1 MIKNRH
7 EPFSFHWTC
16 ASIAGL
22 AFLAGCASTPSSTQK
37 TTGWIKDEVA
47 DSYVFGY
54 PLVLMGVARDAAVG
68 TGPGQA
74 PLNTLRH
81 AQALPPIGA
90 AYPVRPSLDTL
101 DSTGW
106 LDVGTEPVILSLPDS
121 HGHYVDARVLDMWT
135 NVVWSTASQFA
146 VKAAGIKAQA
156 IALVGP
162 GWQGELPQGMTRI
175 DVPTRNAWVS
185 VRIQSNAARDLT
197 AVRKLQRGI
206 RVTPLSAYTT
216 DARSASS
223 RTASITPPRANAADP
238 AATGAANTPAS
249 QVAALDANGFFDRL
263 AQALPENPPT
273 PADPHALK
281 FLADLGVTSDAP
293 VKLPNAPEAIAAGLA
308 DGHERVVTAPSNLL
322 NGNGWS
328 WFGDGVGSYGPD
340 YALRAYAA
348 YAQPGIGTK
357 DDEVRAVVTQ
367 DSDGHALNGANRYV
381 VHFAPNQLPPV
392 RGFWSITAY
401 TRDGALGES
410 APARLAVGDRNGAR
424 RNRDGSLDVTVS
436 SVRTKGGKSGKG
448 GVTSGNWLP
457 APRADLQLVLRL
469 YAPKPQATDGTWQPP
484 AVVRQ

>member
-1 MIKNRH
+1 MIKNRR
-7 EPFSFHWTC
+7 ELYSSHWTC
-16 ASIAGL
+16 ASLAGL
-22 AFLAGCASTPSSTQK
+22 VFLAGCASTPTATQK
-37 TTGWIKDEVA
+37 STGWIKDEVA

-68 TGPGQA
+68 TDPGRA

-90 AYPVRPSLDTL
+90 ANPMQPSLDTF

-106 LDVGTEPVILSLPDS
+106 LDLGSEPVIVALPDS
-121 HGHYVDARVLDMWT
+121 HGRYVDARVLDMWT
-135 NVVWSTASQFA
+135 NVVWSTSSQFA
-146 VKAAGIKAQA
+146 TRAAGIKPQA
-156 IALVGP
+156 IAFVGP
-162 GWQGELPQGMTRI
+162 GWQGELPKGVTRV

-185 VRIQSNAARDLT
+185 VRIQSNGTRDLT
-197 AVRKLQRGI
+197 VVRKLQRAI
-206 RVTPLSAYTT
+206 RVAPLSVYAGDT
-216 DARSASS
+216 RSASIAPARS
-223 RTASITPPRANAADP
+223 NAADAAVPASGTP
-238 AATGAANTPAS
+238 AA
-249 QVAALDANGFFDRL
+249 QVAALDANGFFNRL
-263 AQALPENPPT
+263 AQALPDNPPT

-281 FLADLGVTSDAP
+281 FLSDLGVTPGEP
-293 VKLPNAPEAIAAGLA
+293 VKLPNAPEAITAGLA
-308 DGHERVVTAPSNLL
+308 DGHERVVTPPSNLL

-328 WFGDGVGSYGPD
+328 WFGDGVGTYGPD

-367 DSDGHALNGANRYV
+367 DSDGRALNGANRYV
-381 VHFAPNQLPPV
+381 IHFAPNQLPPV

-401 TRDGALGES
+401 TKDGALGES

-436 SVRTKGGKSGKG
+436 SARSK
-448 GVTSGNWLP
+448 SGNWLP

-469 YAPKPQATDGTWQPP
+469 YAPKAQATDGSWQPP

>member
-1 MIKNRH
+1 MIKNRRAV
-7 EPFSFHWTC
+7 FTNYWTC
-16 ASIAGL
+16 ASLAGL
-22 AFLAGCASTPSSTQK
+22 AFLAGCASTPSTTQK
-37 TTGWIKDEVA
+37 STGWIKDEVA

-68 TGPGQA
+68 TEPGQA

-90 AYPVRPSLDTL
+90 ANPMQPSLDTL

-106 LDVGTEPVILSLPDS
+106 LDVGSEPVILALPDS
-121 HGHYVDARVLDMWT
+121 RGRYVDARVLDMWT
-135 NVVWSTASQFA
+135 NVVWSTADQFA
-146 VKAAGIKAQA
+146 TRANGIKAQA
-156 IALVGP
+156 IAFVGP
-162 GWQGELPQGMTRI
+162 GWQGDLPKNVKRV

-185 VRIQSNAARDLT
+185 VRVQSNGTRDLT
-197 AVRKLQRGI
+197 AVRKLQRAI
-206 RVTPLSAYTT
+206 RVAPLSVYAGN
-216 DARSASS
+216 ARSASI
-223 RTASITPPRANAADP
+223 APPRSNADS
-238 AATGAANTPAS
+238 ATGAIGAAGASGTPAA
-249 QVAALDANGFFDRL
+249 QVAALDANGFFNRL
-263 AQALPENPPT
+263 AQALPDNPPT

-281 FLADLGVTSDAP
+281 FLSDLGVTPGQP
-293 VKLPNAPEAIAAGLA
+293 VKLPGASDAIAAGLA
-308 DGHERVVTAPSNLL
+308 DGHERVVTPPSNLL
-322 NGNGWS
+322 TGNGWS

-348 YAQPGIGTK
+348 FAQPGIGTK

-381 VHFAPNQLPPV
+381 IHFAPNQLPPV

-401 TRDGALGES
+401 TKDGALGES
-410 APARLAVGDRNGAR
+410 APARIAVGDRNGAR

-436 SVRTKGGKSGKG
+436 STRGK
-448 GVTSGNWLP
+448 SGNWLP